1 MIGILIISH
10 SADIARGVKSLADQ
24 MAKGQVPIAAAGG
37 TIEGDLGTST
47 DTIATALAELKGV
60 EAVLALVD
68 MGSAVMS
75 AEMALEMSGLP
86 HRISA
91 APLVE
96 GALVAA
102 IEASRP
108 GISLDELAAAAER
121 ALDAKGIP
129 PAAPAT
135 PATPTPAPDAAD
147 AAPALAPGRAEAILT
162 LTNKNGLHL
171 RPAKDFVSAAASFK
185 STVRARNL
193 DRPGQPEANAKS
205 SIEVLKIAARAGHR
219 LQVVA
224 EGEDAQAAVDRLREL
239 AAGNFGEEPA

>member
-24 MAKGQVPIAAAGG
+24 MAKGQVLIAAAGG

-47 DTIATALAELKGV
+47 DQIAAALAELQGV

-75 AEMALEMSGLP
+75 AEMALEISGLP

-108 GISLDELAAAAER
+108 GISLDALAAAAER
-121 ALDAKGIP
+121 ALEAKGIAPVATP
-129 PAAPAT
+129 PAPAPPAPA
-135 PATPTPAPDAAD
+135 ASS
-147 AAPALAPGRAEAILT
+147 PALAPGRAEAEFTI
-162 LTNKNGLHL
+162 TNKNGLHM
-171 RPAKDFVSAAASFK
+171 RPAKDFVRAATSFT
-185 STVRARNL
+185 STVRVRNL
-193 DRPGQPEANAKS
+193 DRAGQPEANAKS
-205 SIEVLKIAARAGHR
+205 PIEVLKIAVRPGQR
-219 LQVVA
+219 VRVMA
-224 EGEDAQAAVDRLREL
+224 EGADAQAAVDALRDL
-239 AAGNFGEEPA
+239 AAANFGEEPAAG